1 MKDKIIENAISYY
14 LKARKYFLETAIRY
28 PQELR
33 GNDNIIGRIGE
44 YRAIEYLQGRNMT
57 PRKVASKSQQGYDI
71 ICNVN
76 TKVSVKVITCENTTG
91 RTVRL
96 TDPWDHFLLI
106 EFDDNY
112 EVNRVG
118 YLTRD
123 GFNKALNDNPKLSKK
138 PYVKITMLGPK
149 GLIGRY
155 GTVEKRK
162 FC

>member
-1 MKDKIIENAISYY
+1 MKDKIIEKVISDY
-14 LKARKYFLETAIRY
+14 LSARKTFLEVANKY
-28 PQELR
+28 PEELK

-44 YRAIEYLQGRNMT
+44 YRAIEYLRDSNMA
-57 PRKVASKSQQGYDI
+57 PRKVVSKSQQGYDI
-71 ICNVN
+71 ICNTN
-76 TKVSVKVITCENTTG
+76 TRVSVKVITCENTRG

-96 TDPWDHFLLI
+96 TDPWDHFVLI
-106 EFDDNY
+106 EFNENY
-112 EVNRVG
+112 AVYRVG
-118 YLTRD
+118 HLTRD
-123 GFNKALNDNPKLSKK
+123 GFNKALNDNPKFSKK